1 MDVFVKRLIYHKLS
15 LNRAIFFFS
24 FSSSPSSSPPP
35 QPSSSLW
42 PSFFFF
48 FFSACMSNLCVGIW
62 GPICKLYRAVWA
74 KRNPSPQRDKK
85 LIDLDLGWSRFAA
98 ATWVEPIPSSLW
110 ALPSSLAGEIE
121 INDILGSVPLQGGL
135 VSKWTT
141 AKELG
146 LPRYH

>member
-1 MDVFVKRLIYHKLS
+1 MDVFVKHLIYHKLS

-24 FSSSPSSSPPP
+24 FSSSPSSSSPSP
-35 QPSSSLW
+35 PSSSLW

-48 FFSACMSNLCVGIW
+48 FSAYMSNLCVGIW

-74 KRNPSPQRDKK
+74 KRNPSPQRNKK
-85 LIDLDLGWSRFAA
+85 LSDLNLGWSRFAA
-98 ATWVEPIPSSLW
+98 ATWFEPIPSSLW
-110 ALPSSLAGEIE
+110 ALPSSLVGEIE

-141 AKELG
+141 VKELG
-146 LPRYH
+146 LRRCR